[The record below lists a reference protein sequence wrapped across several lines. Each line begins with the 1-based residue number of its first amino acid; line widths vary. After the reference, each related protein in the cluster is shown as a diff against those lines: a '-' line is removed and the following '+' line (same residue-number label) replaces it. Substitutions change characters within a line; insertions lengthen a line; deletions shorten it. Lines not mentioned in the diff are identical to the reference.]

1 MADDLELVKGFIQ
14 KSDFPE
20 HIKTALL
27 KAILL
32 ERLEKSETEFDRLI
46 KELSESNKNENQ

>member
-1 MADDLELVKGFIQ
+1 MTDDLELVKGFIQ
-14 KSDFPE
+14 KSDFSE

-27 KAILL
+27 KAIIL

-46 KELSESNKNENQ
+46 KELSVSVKDEN

>member
-14 KSDFPE
+14 KSNFPD
-20 HIKTALL
+20 HIKTGLL

-46 KELSESNKNENQ
+46 KELSESTKNED

>member
-14 KSDFPE
+14 KSNFPD
-20 HIKTALL
+20 HIKMGLL

-46 KELSESNKNENQ
+46 KELSESTKNED